1 MSQAMGILGGT
12 FDPIHLGHV
21 AMAQQVLATCSL
33 SQVLFMPNNV
43 SADKFSVVAT
53 AAQRLEMV
61 RLSLSSE
68 DNMSTSDLE
77 LQRPGKSYAVDTLR
91 LLRQQYPATPLVF
104 IIGSDAFSH
113 ITSWYQY
120 QELFSLCH
128 FVVVNRDGGEFEK
141 MNLPEGLTSRLT
153 TELDSLQ
160 QQLAGKI
167 YFQTI
172 QPITISATEVRQH
185 LRTGDD
191 LSAYLNPKV
200 IDYIASH
207 KLY

>member
-1 MSQAMGILGGT
+1 MTQAIGVLGGT

-21 AMAQQVLATCSL
+21 AMAQQVLASCSL

-43 SADKFSVVAT
+43 SADKCGVVAT

-61 RLSLSSE
+61 RLALSSE
-68 DNMSTSDLE
+68 GNMSASDLE

-91 LLRQQYPATPLVF
+91 LLRQQYPDTPLVF

-113 ITSWYQY
+113 ITNWYQY

-128 FVVVNRDGGEFEK
+128 FVVVNRDGSKFDE
-141 MNLPEGLTSRLT
+141 MTLPAGLDSRLT
-153 TELDSLQ
+153 TEVSSLQ
-160 QQLAGKI
+160 QHLAGQI

-172 QPITISATEVRQH
+172 QPLAMLHTQV
-185 LRTGDD
+185 
-191 LSAYLNPKV
+191 
-200 IDYIASH
+200 
-207 KLY
+207 

>member
-1 MSQAMGILGGT
+1 MTQAIGVLGGT

-21 AMAQQVLATCSL
+21 AMAQQVLASCSL

-43 SADKFSVVAT
+43 PADKCGVVAT

-61 RLSLSSE
+61 RLALSSE
-68 DNMSTSDLE
+68 GNMSASGLE

-91 LLRQQYPATPLVF
+91 LLRQQYPVTPLVF

-120 QELFSLCH
+120 QDLFTLCH
-128 FVVVNRDGGEFEK
+128 FVVVNRDGGEFDE
-141 MNLPEGLTSRLT
+141 MTLPAGLDSRLT
-153 TELDSLQ
+153 TEVSSLQ
-160 QQLAGKI
+160 QHLAGQI

-172 QPITISATEVRQH
+172 QPLAISATEVRQY
-185 LRTGDD
+185 LQTGDD